1 MGMMTMMQE
10 HKLYELNIPAILDN
24 LPEVLGFLDEKLEAH
39 DCPMKIQMQMDIAV
53 EEIFV
58 NIANYAY
65 SGEVGDALIK
75 MSFEKDENDR
85 PFVCISFSD
94 RGIFFD
100 PLAHTDP
107 DITLSAEE
115 RQIGGLGI
123 LMVKQYMDDI
133 FYEYK
138 DGHNI
143 LTMVKY
149 LN

>member
-1 MGMMTMMQE
+1 MTMMRE
-10 HKLYELNIPAILDN
+10 HKLYELKIPAKLDK
-24 LPEVLGFLDEKLEAH
+24 LSEVLGFLDENLEKH
-39 DCPMKIQMQMDIAV
+39 FCPMKTQMQMDIAV

-65 SGEVGDALIK
+65 GEKTGDACIK
-75 MSFEKDENDR
+75 MTFGNDDSGR
-85 PFVCISFSD
+85 TYVSISFAD
-94 RGIFFD
+94 QGMFFD
-100 PLAHTDP
+100 PLAHVDP

-123 LMVKQYMDDI
+123 LMVKKYMDDM

-143 LTMVKY
+143 LTMIKY
-149 LN
+149 LD